1 MQREKLLVAPTSR
14 FEERKEWKRMETI
27 AIEKRIL
34 SYTRKTNHAMTF
46 HDFILYVVN
55 DTMRVQNTRDRLCIH
70 ERNCERRDKKK
81 GEWGNEGEND
91 GGVKQSETKNEKREG
106 DGGQWRR
113 REDRQTR

>member
-1 MQREKLLVAPTSR
+1 MIRCVFKIREIVCAYTR
-14 FEERKEWKRMETI
+14 ETVK
-27 AIEKRIL
+27 EKR
-34 SYTRKTNHAMTF
+34 
-46 HDFILYVVN
+46 
-55 DTMRVQNTRDRLCIH
+55 Q
-70 ERNCERRDKKK
+70 KK